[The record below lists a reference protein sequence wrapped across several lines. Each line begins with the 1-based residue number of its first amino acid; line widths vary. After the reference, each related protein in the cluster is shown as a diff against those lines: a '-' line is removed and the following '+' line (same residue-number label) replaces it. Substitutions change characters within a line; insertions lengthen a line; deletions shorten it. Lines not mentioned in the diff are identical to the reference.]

1 VELMDEETKLQLSK
15 LNYEV
20 AKLKKE
26 LSKQPKSISL
36 YDRTIYAL
44 KNKDKLE
51 ESIKD
56 TEKRIKELEKESLLT
71 SVTSNKVILREED
84 KTYIHRDE
92 AMQSY
97 INELKNIV
105 IINKKMSKHIKSV
118 LKKFENDEYYQI
130 IELKYL
136 RKTVDKN
143 GKEIKE
149 YSFEE
154 IAEIIGCT
162 DKTIRKNKNRLL
174 NDIGMKLFPTLIAK
188 DLGLK

>member
-1 VELMDEETKLQLSK
+1 MDEETKLQLSK